1 MIHLVYPIATAQ
13 TRNWTERLEKLLVAY
28 RSEEADGLLEP
39 AIIEHG
45 KRTGG
50 TEAVERFIRQ
60 LEADVA
66 DWRTP
71 RCGV

>member
-1 MIHLVYPIATAQ
+1 MIHLTYPIATDR
-13 TRNWTERLEKLLVAY
+13 TRNWTERLEKLLIAY

-39 AIIEHG
+39 AIVENG
-45 KRTGG
+45 KRIGG
-50 TEAVERFIRQ
+50 AAAVEAFIRK

>member
-1 MIHLVYPIATAQ
+1 MILLTYPIATPQ
-13 TRNWTERLEKLLVAY
+13 TANWTERLQKLLVAHK
-28 RSEEADGLLEP
+28 SQEADGLLEP
-39 AIIEHG
+39 AIIENG
-45 KRTGG
+45 KRFGG
-50 TEAVERFIRQ
+50 ATEVEAFIKK